1 MGHTN
6 KGTLLLDGS
15 RIIEESLS
23 KSYVCNRCIFFYDDL
38 IGISLS
44 YSTCISTILLIDFV
58 QEIFTA
64 DDPYQDVPDILVSQV
79 IAGENRRPDRPDDVD
94 DNLWSL
100 WGEGWNQDAALRPG
114 MESYVERLTQ
124 LA

>member
-1 MGHTN
+1 M
-6 KGTLLLDGS
+6 DGS
-15 RIIEESLS
+15 RIIEKSLG
-23 KSYVCNRCIFFYDDL
+23 KNFVCNRCLFFYDDLRL

-44 YSTCISTILLIDFV
+44 YSTCISTILLINFV
-58 QEIFTA
+58 QEIFTV
-64 DDPYQDVPDILVSQV
+64 DDPYRDVPDILVSQV
-79 IAGENRRPDRPDDVD
+79 VAGENRRPNRPDDVD